1 MIRTCLFVFALTLGM
16 GAVAQAE
23 DAKPAAEAAKAAP
36 AAAEG
41 AKADVK
47 ACTGIESRMPTGEG
61 TSFKAKETVYVW
73 SEVSGMAGKEVE
85 HVWKR
90 DGKEVRRAKFSVGA
104 KRWRMNSRQQN
115 AAKGAYQVEVVAG
128 DQKLGEVTFTVE

>member
-16 GAVAQAE
+16 GAVAQAQ
-23 DAKPAAEAAKAAP
+23 DAKPAAAAA

-41 AKADVK
+41 KADVK
-47 ACTGIESRMPTGEG
+47 ACTGIENRMPTGEG

-73 SEVSGMAGKEVE
+73 SEVSGMAGKDVE

-90 DGKEVRRAKFSVGA
+90 DGKEIRRAKFSVAA

-115 AAKGAYQVEVVAG
+115 AAKGAYEVEVVAG
-128 DQKLGEVTFTVE
+128 DQKLGQVTFTVE